1 MASGLYGITFL
12 NSLNNTLALD
22 LDNDTLKIMLVTSA
36 YTPDF
41 GVDDFKA
48 DVNGEVVGTGY
59 TAGGETL
66 EVVGTGYTAGGETLT
81 SVTLTQSAGTIT
93 FDAADVTW
101 TSSTIT
107 ARGAV
112 IYDNSLVSD
121 PLICYIDFGSDQ
133 SSSSGDFLISFNAA
147 GVFTLDLTP

>member
-12 NSLNNTLALD
+12 NMLNNTHAVD
-22 LDNDTLKIMLVTSA
+22 LDSDTLKIMLVTSA

-41 GVDDFKA
+41 GTHDFKA
-48 DVNGEVVGTGY
+48 DVTN
-59 TAGGETL
+59 

-81 SVTLTQSAGTIT
+81 SLSLTQSGGTIT

-101 TSSTIT
+101 SSSTIT

-112 IYDNSLVSD
+112 IYDDTIASD

-133 SSSSGDFLISFNAA
+133 SSSSGDFVLSFNAS
-147 GVFTLDLTP
+147 GIFTLDLTP

>member
-1 MASGLYGITFL
+1 MASGLYGVTFL
-12 NSLNNTLALD
+12 NALNNTLALD

-41 GVDDFKA
+41 GTHDFKA
-48 DVNGEVVGTGY
+48 DVTN
-59 TAGGETL
+59 

-107 ARGAV
+107 ARAAV
-112 IYDNSLVSD
+112 IYDDTIVND

-133 SSSSGDFLISFNAA
+133 SSSSGDFQIAFNAS
-147 GVFTLDLTP
+147 GIFTLDLTP

>member
-12 NSLNNTLALD
+12 NALKNDLALD
-22 LDNDTLKIMLVTSA
+22 LDDTTADRFKVMLVTSA

-41 GVDDFKA
+41 GTHDFKA
-48 DVNGEVVGTGY
+48 DVTNEVTGTGY
-59 TAGGETL
+59 SAGGES
-66 EVVGTGYTAGGETLT
+66 LT
-81 SVTLTQSAGTIT
+81 SVTLTQSGGTIT

-112 IYDNSLVSD
+112 VYDDSLASD
-121 PLICYIDFGSDQ
+121 PLICYIDFGADK
-133 SSSSGDFLISFNAA
+133 SSSSGDFVLSFNAS
-147 GVFTLDLTP
+147 GIFTLDLTP

>member
-22 LDNDTLKIMLVTSA
+22 LDNDTLKIMLVTSG

-41 GVDDFKA
+41 GTHDFKA
-48 DVNGEVVGTGY
+48 DATN
-59 TAGGETL
+59 

-81 SVTLTQSAGTIT
+81 SVALTQSAGTIT

-112 IYDNSLVSD
+112 IYDDTLASD

-133 SSSSGDFLISFNAA
+133 SSSSGDFQIAFNAS
-147 GVFTLDLTP
+147 GIFTLDLTP

>member
-12 NSLNNTLALD
+12 NMLNNTHAVD
-22 LDNDTLKIMLVTSA
+22 LDSDTLKIMLVTSA

-41 GVDDFKA
+41 GTHDFKA
-48 DVNGEVVGTGY
+48 DVTN
-59 TAGGETL
+59 

-81 SVTLTQSAGTIT
+81 SLSLTQSAGVIT

-101 TSSTIT
+101 SSSTIT

-112 IYDNSLVSD
+112 IYDDTIASD

-133 SSSSGDFLISFNAA
+133 SSSSGDFVLSFNAS
-147 GVFTLDLTP
+147 GIFTLDLTP